1 MYSDITYSG
10 GKHETTK
17 QTNTNVL
24 KPHTRAMYFTTIALF
39 SGLRLVAASAE
50 ESGCSK
56 FLALAAARTAL
67 NRCKTFNITNKFHN
81 TRKMMGIKINNKAA
95 IFVLS

>member
-39 SGLRLVAASAE
+39 SVATVSALSAQDYMSQLNKRPLSE
-50 ESGCSK
+50 
-56 FLALAAARTAL
+56 LAQSEVDA
-67 NRCKTFNITNKFHN
+67 
-81 TRKMMGIKINNKAA
+81 
-95 IFVLS
+95 